1 MEVAPLAEPFGAVGE
16 RDCASSKDTSGVAA
30 LAAPAASG
38 LGTGLRMT
46 APVSW
51 LIGT

>member
-30 LAAPAASG
+30 LAAAASG

>member
-16 RDCASSKDTSGVAA
+16 RHCASSKDTSGVAA
-30 LAAPAASG
+30 LAASG